1 MGQLEKN
8 IKTSVSIYYV
18 TMYNSQ
24 INKMHIQIIRFR
36 KRLKMINPQ
45 QAKTI
50 SKMKMKNKTK
60 TTTTTTTKSINRFY
74 HC

>member
-8 IKTSVSIYYV
+8 IKTSVSISYV

>member
-8 IKTSVSIYYV
+8 IKTSVSISYV

-24 INKMHIQIIRFR
+24 INKMHTQIIRFR

-50 SKMKMKNKTK
+50 SKMKMKNKNK
-60 TTTTTTTKSINRFY
+60 NNNNNNNKINK
-74 HC
+74 